1 MCGRTE
7 KTNKFQVLKCNME
20 NDFDVLIKKRK
31 SRNSI
36 LREKLSL
43 TCQPKMIFPATL
55 SAPTKT
61 MDGNSCASKKCKI
74 KTNQRCKNP
83 NFYFIQTILLSWI
96 LQVLLFT
103 HNTDCMKIDKHRHS
117 IKSEHSGY
125 SDNDTYSLN
134 SSNSLNIDSSK
145 NNHISNNVTII
156 NVLAKSGLQSHR
168 HRRHQHQRSHDP
180 NVQSIQPKI
189 CHSLASSNSYLSSA
203 FAHNF
208 PLSSPSSSSRSLP
221 SYNELSIENKLVLSP
236 IVFQGKPIRFNYFSN
251 FIVKAIKMIRKIKHM
266 YDNL

>member
-1 MCGRTE
+1 MIIIKQDMCGQTE

-31 SRNSI
+31 SRNLI
-36 LREKLSL
+36 LRENVSL
-43 TCQPKMIFPATL
+43 TCQPKMIFPASL
-55 SAPTKT
+55 STETKT
-61 MDGNSCASKKCKI
+61 MSEDSCASKKCKI

-83 NFYFIQTILLSWI
+83 NFYLIQTILLSW
-96 LQVLLFT
+96 LFQVLLFT
-103 HNTDCMKIDKHRHS
+103 HNTECMKIDKHRHS
-117 IKSEHSGY
+117 INSDHRTY
-125 SDNDTYSLN
+125 SDNDTYSFN
-134 SSNSLNIDSSK
+134 SSSSLNIDSLN
-145 NNHISNNVTII
+145 NNHISNNVNIL
-156 NVLAKSGLQSHR
+156 NVSAKSGLQSHR

-208 PLSSPSSSSRSLP
+208 PLSSSSSSRSLP

-236 IVFQGKPIRFNYFSN
+236 IVFQGKPIRLNNFSN
-251 FIVKAIKMIRKIKHM
+251 LYCIIW
-266 YDNL
+266 